1 MDIATSKWFRFLNEN
16 KTMITEGL
24 DDIGLPQ
31 YVIEY
36 INDAMPESPEK
47 SKVLIG
53 NLWKSSELSTGRK
66 DVYRTKLLEIIMRGK
81 PPYLG
86 GLDSDPDN
94 QTPEAQ
100 KLRKIVKFVLE
111 NLTQTVTENEYGTW
125 SKAFRKA
132 VRALGKAG
140 APPEKIE
147 EIKAG
152 LDNFL
157 KAAWHNWWSTFGEI
171 GSFLNDD
178 PTNYELAKEAY
189 TTETKQF
196 DLYELQAIATMYF
209 ENKEDPD
216 DIVHRFADGSY
227 WYNLNTSNCPVE
239 AERMGHCGTDSRG
252 TLYSLRKKKKGRRDS
267 SSYITMTVSSEII
280 YQIKGRNN
288 DAPPEETWD
297 HIVWFIDEFG
307 IERVE
312 ETGEHSNDSE
322 GLQEMNEY
330 LKSKT
335 NAKFAGNIEER
346 IEKVNEAIS
355 DIDMSFSAGI
365 EEAIGGALAEISI
378 YCAAEDSE
386 EFGGLTGQ
394 VYLSYGAGVE
404 LNIELGWSGVVVD
417 SGMYRA
423 TVGSDTEDQTVDD
436 RYEGIPTAS
445 WGSDA
450 RDFEKEILS
459 AAEEPPSSGD
469 IETEWSVEPDGD
481 KIVLIIKY
489 RTSTIETQDED
500 DDAYLYSQFA
510 DEMLS
515 YAGDASEAISDIR
528 TALSEGGYSK
538 KTQFDLDSE
547 SFEERIA
554 TLESWAV
561 GEATGRGRKGVTLD
575 WIGPEADIYNS
586 NPVPDENLR
595 NLPMDYQMYSSRGL
609 ASGREDIPD
618 PIFTLSDLFD
628 SAGKTDRQTYRAS
641 AISSP
646 VLNNVFNS
654 FLAESVVASLNPK
667 SQLSLDFGPNYEAKA
682 AKAILAKDGR
692 FAIVPQKGNRYATKY
707 HSITIMWSY
716 RMTVD
721 EESPEKEFEVV
732 GDIAELLNANPGLIN
747 SAVIKTVQHY
757 RNIHDKEIADNRA
770 TVTSSENL
778 IDLANKIIDRYGDS
792 APVASTWAPSL
803 TAMAKWM
810 LANIPKMNNIEKYI
824 AYSSYLNTLAN
835 GERERAH
842 QVSIEMDDPQNIG
855 KPKSWNDQVERQE
868 MIMGSVK
875 PVLPESRDRAIESQV
890 ERVDRL
896 LKEYDASYDLRLY
909 NVQVGCTVDKNV
921 GGTESETATEI
932 RGIPGVTTVRPV
944 AAKKRDMTPT
954 SEFVLYDIK
963 FEIVG
968 SKSRVEYRD
977 EVLMPSLR
985 KIRGLSI
992 VSMTPLRRTNQQ
1004 GSIRTVRESKILKE
1018 YGMGSAYGYTANGG
1032 GTSNLGKQRH
1042 THGREMP
1049 TPRPQLQSI
1058 LDDWS
1063 QNGEQAYDAPTNYT
1077 DMRYHV
1083 MMPVEELLPFTT
1095 SEYSGEKKDWQSK
1108 YQHFISTGGDVPVY
1122 LALGQNGKVKIT
1134 GGEDQVWFAKESGLE
1149 ELPVFLSYQKQ
1160 V

>member
-36 INDAMPESPEK
+36 INDAMPEAPEK

-53 NLWKSSELSTGRK
+53 NLWKSSEPSTGRK

-86 GLDSDPDN
+86 GLDSDPDS
-94 QTPEAQ
+94 QTPEVQ

-132 VRALGKAG
+132 MKALGKVG

-157 KAAWHNWWSTFGEI
+157 KAAWHNWWASFGEI

-178 PTNYELAKEAY
+178 PTNYELAKGAY
-189 TTETKQF
+189 TTETNEF
-196 DLYELQAIATMYF
+196 DLYELQTIATMYF
-209 ENKEDPD
+209 ENREEPD
-216 DIVHRFADGSY
+216 DIVHQFADGSY

-312 ETGEHSNDSE
+312 ETGEHSNDAE

-335 NAKFAGNIEER
+335 NAKFAGNVEER
-346 IEKVNEAIS
+346 IELVNDAVN
-355 DIDMSFSAGI
+355 DIDRSFNDGI
-365 EEAIGGALAEISI
+365 EEAIDGALAEISI
-378 YCAAEDSE
+378 YCNVEDSE
-386 EFGGLTGQ
+386 EMGGDAGQ
-394 VYLSYGAGVE
+394 VYLSYGAHIE
-404 LNIELGWSGVVVD
+404 LNIELGWPGFVID
-417 SGMYRA
+417 SNMYRA
-423 TVGSDTEDQTVDD
+423 TVGSNTEDQTVDD

-450 RDFEKEILS
+450 RDFEKEILE
-459 AAEEPPSSGD
+459 AATEPPTND
-469 IETEWSVEPDGD
+469 NIETEWSVEPDGD
-481 KIVLIIKY
+481 NIVLIIKY
-489 RTSTIETQDED
+489 YTSTIETQDED
-500 DDAYLYSQFA
+500 DDAYSYSQYA
-510 DEMLS
+510 DDILS
-515 YAGDASEAISDIR
+515 YAGEVAEVISDIR

-547 SFEERIA
+547 SFEERMIILS
-554 TLESWAV
+554 TWAV
-561 GEATGRGRKGVTLD
+561 GDAPGRPGITLD
-575 WIGPEADIYNS
+575 WIGPEADIDNS

-595 NLPMDYQMYSSRGL
+595 NLPMDYQMYSSRRL
-609 ASGREDIPD
+609 ASGREDIPS
-618 PIFTLSDLFD
+618 PTFTLSDLFD
-628 SAGKTDRQTYRAS
+628 SFGNDRATV
-641 AISSP
+641 ISSP

-692 FAIVPQKGNRYATKY
+692 FVIVPQKASRYATKY
-707 HSITIMWSY
+707 HSITIMWNY

-757 RNIHDKEIADNRA
+757 RSIHDKEIAENRA

-778 IDLANKIIDRYGDS
+778 IDLTNKIIDRYGDS

-835 GERERAH
+835 GDRVRPH
-842 QVSIEMDDPQNIG
+842 QVSIYADDRQNIG
-855 KPKSWNDQVERQE
+855 MPKSWIDQVKRQE
-868 MIMGSVK
+868 MLMGSVK

-944 AAKKRDMTPT
+944 AAKKRDVTPT

-963 FEIVG
+963 FELVG

-1063 QNGEQAYDAPTNYT
+1063 QNGEKAYDAPTNYT
-1077 DMRYHV
+1077 DMSYHV

-1095 SEYSGEKKDWQSK
+1095 SEYSGEKKDWKSK

-1122 LALGQNGKVKIT
+1122 LTLGQNGKVKIT